1 MLKYFHIFY
10 MISLHV
16 FIVINE
22 NFNFSCKKNRGEKLK
37 MREIL
42 SSKSTQ
48 EIDKNTPL
56 KSLFDLPRY
65 LYRFPRYT
73 DSKFVQRLTQRR
85 DYEWARNVL
94 TYTFFLEMRTTFFQ
108 ESRLSLVWSLGQ
120 VGETRCKREVRVR
133 VKDRDS
139 KRLKITFFFTRR
151 YLGNRK

>member
-37 MREIL
+37 IL

-73 DSKFVQRLTQRR
+73 DSKFV
-85 DYEWARNVL
+85 
-94 TYTFFLEMRTTFFQ
+94 
-108 ESRLSLVWSLGQ
+108 
-120 VGETRCKREVRVR
+120 
-133 VKDRDS
+133 
-139 KRLKITFFFTRR
+139 
-151 YLGNRK
+151 

>member
-37 MREIL
+37 IL

-48 EIDKNTPL
+48 EIDKSTPL

-73 DSKFVQRLTQRR
+73 DSKFV
-85 DYEWARNVL
+85 
-94 TYTFFLEMRTTFFQ
+94 
-108 ESRLSLVWSLGQ
+108 
-120 VGETRCKREVRVR
+120 
-133 VKDRDS
+133 
-139 KRLKITFFFTRR
+139 
-151 YLGNRK
+151 

>member
-1 MLKYFHIFY
+1 

-37 MREIL
+37 IL

-48 EIDKNTPL
+48 EIDKSTPL

-73 DSKFVQRLTQRR
+73 DSKFV
-85 DYEWARNVL
+85 
-94 TYTFFLEMRTTFFQ
+94 
-108 ESRLSLVWSLGQ
+108 
-120 VGETRCKREVRVR
+120 
-133 VKDRDS
+133 
-139 KRLKITFFFTRR
+139 
-151 YLGNRK
+151 

>member
-1 MLKYFHIFY
+1 

-37 MREIL
+37 IL

-48 EIDKNTPL
+48 EIDKSMPF

-73 DSKFVQRLTQRR
+73 DSKFV
-85 DYEWARNVL
+85 
-94 TYTFFLEMRTTFFQ
+94 
-108 ESRLSLVWSLGQ
+108 
-120 VGETRCKREVRVR
+120 
-133 VKDRDS
+133 
-139 KRLKITFFFTRR
+139 
-151 YLGNRK
+151 

>member
-1 MLKYFHIFY
+1 

-37 MREIL
+37 IL

-73 DSKFVQRLTQRR
+73 DSKFV
-85 DYEWARNVL
+85 
-94 TYTFFLEMRTTFFQ
+94 
-108 ESRLSLVWSLGQ
+108 
-120 VGETRCKREVRVR
+120 
-133 VKDRDS
+133 
-139 KRLKITFFFTRR
+139 
-151 YLGNRK
+151 

>member
-73 DSKFVQRLTQRR
+73 DSKFV
-85 DYEWARNVL
+85 
-94 TYTFFLEMRTTFFQ
+94 
-108 ESRLSLVWSLGQ
+108 
-120 VGETRCKREVRVR
+120 
-133 VKDRDS
+133 
-139 KRLKITFFFTRR
+139 
-151 YLGNRK
+151 